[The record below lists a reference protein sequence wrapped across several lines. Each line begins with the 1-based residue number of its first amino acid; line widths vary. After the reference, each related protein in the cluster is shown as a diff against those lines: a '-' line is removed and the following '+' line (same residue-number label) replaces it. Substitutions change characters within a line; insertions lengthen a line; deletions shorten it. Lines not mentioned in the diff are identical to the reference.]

1 MPTCPV
7 CTSSQ
12 HDTWGGVAVH
22 IWKKQDDEHDMAE
35 SKDDALIWLSENDH
49 ITRDTGPSM
58 AADDE
63 DDPEPTQQPESSDNP
78 VMGSADPDADP
89 NPDSADAG
97 GVELPCG
104 HESYDPDDAPERPF
118 AVACSQCGQKYKVT
132 A

>member
-22 IWKKQDDEHDMAE
+22 IWKKQDDKHDMAD
-35 SKDDALIWLSENDH
+35 SKDSALIWLSENDH
-49 ITRDTGPSM
+49 ITSDTGPSM
-58 AADDE
+58 SDPDDAETSDGAD
-63 DDPEPTQQPESSDNP
+63 SSGNP

-89 NPDSADAG
+89 DGESADAG

-104 HESYDPDDAPERPF
+104 HESYDPDDAPEKPF
-118 AVACSQCGQKYKVT
+118 AVACGQCSAKFRVT